1 LACIAIFL
9 PFEIWIGEIQVVFV
23 EAAFECSQQYDIIFE
38 EMEG

>member
-9 PFEIWIGEIQVVFV
+9 PFEVGIGERQIVFV
-23 EAAFECSQQYDIIFE
+23 ETAFECSQQYDIIFE